1 MKNYSQMTKFGL
13 AFALSFGLGSA
24 FAVDACKDEMP
35 KARGSEHGVNGNQ
48 TGSIGGTSWGFEQW
62 SAGGNNSMSYY
73 DNGTFKAS
81 WTNNQD
87 YLARVGF
94 RYGDSGP
101 GKSVQGTHYTA
112 DYKYT
117 KTGSA
122 QYGYIGI
129 YGWTVNP
136 QVEYYIVDDW
146 YSKPS
151 EAYIGPKQG
160 EITVDGATYTIHT
173 YIRDQEASKT
183 GTSTF
188 LQIFSVR
195 PSPRQCGHIDIQAH
209 FDKWNELFT
218 GQSATLPT
226 SKNGQKSIQLK
237 FGNVTEVMLMT
248 EAGGG
253 ATGSVEYTYFDMSEN
268 GEPAPPPKEI
278 DRKPYGGTA
287 AAVPGTIEAEN
298 FDEGN
303 YGVSYS
309 GTQGAS
315 GDDGDHDYRGEDYA
329 SVDIVNGGTGKAI
342 GYTAADEWLEYTINV
357 AQDGEYDIAAN
368 VSNGTSAGTLEL
380 SLDGKALASLAF
392 TGVTD
397 DWDTYEEATGKATL
411 TKGEHT
417 LRITI
422 ANDNTNVDYVK
433 FSLPGAST
441 NPGTDPG
448 TDPGTNPGTNPGTDP
463 GEDPLTLAKS
473 VSMNGT
479 SHVAYVFD
487 MQGRSLGRVTFAY
500 GTSLNDAIFAK
511 FGKAGVYM
519 VRIGNKVKSIS
530 VTR

>member
-1 MKNYSQMTKFGL
+1 MKNYSKITKYSL

-24 FAVDACKDEMP
+24 FAVDACKDAMP
-35 KARGSEHGVNGNQ
+35 KAAGSGHGVNGNS
-48 TGSIGGTSWGFEQW
+48 TGSISGTSWGFEQW
-62 SAGGNNSMSYY
+62 SAGGSNSMTYY

-81 WTNNQD
+81 WNNNSD

-101 GKSVQGTHYTA
+101 GKNVNGMHYTA

-117 KTGSA
+117 KTGNA

-151 EAYIGPKQG
+151 ENYIGPKQG

-173 YIRDQEASKT
+173 YVRDQEASKT

-195 PSPRQCGHIDIQAH
+195 PTPRQCGHIDIQAH
-209 FDKWNELFT
+209 FDKWNELFK
-218 GQSATLPT
+218 GQTASLPG
-226 SKNGQKSIQLK
+226 SKGGQKSIQLK

-329 SVDIVNGGTGKAI
+329 SVDIVGGGSGKAI

-357 AQDGEYDIAAN
+357 AQDGEYDIEAN
-368 VSNGTSAGTLEL
+368 VSNGSGSGTLEL
-380 SLDGKALASLAF
+380 SLDGKSLASLAF
-392 TGVTD
+392 NGGA
-397 DWDTYEEATGKATL
+397 DWDTYELATGKASL
-411 TKGEHT
+411 TAGEHT

-422 ANDNTNVDYVK
+422 ATANTNVDYVK
-433 FSLPGAST
+433 FSLPGAT
-441 NPGTDPG
+441 NPVATDPVT
-448 TDPGTNPGTNPGTDP
+448 TDPVTTDP
-463 GEDPLTLAKS
+463 VINVNPDDPLTLANVRLNHS
-473 VSMNGT
+473 VRT
-479 SHVAYVFD
+479 LKVFST
-487 MQGRSLGRVTFAY
+487 QGRYLGEVEFAK
-500 GTSLNDAIFAK
+500 GAQLKDALLAK
-511 FGKAGVYM
+511 FGKTGVYM
-519 VRIGNKVKSIS
+519 VKDGSKVKAVS
-530 VTR
+530 VIR